1 MGQQQFM
8 ALLILY
14 VSLLGYP
21 QVGTAQKRRREKVSG
36 KLSFPSEL
44 PALPFSQGHGA
55 QQSCAMCSIIS
66 ENLSG
71 MLSLG
76 RKEWELK
83 KEKDRGWGEFPAGL
97 SFISS
102 ICCTQ
107 QPLSQLAQCVCRAG
121 SGLVLPLPLGQQQC
135 VVPKL
140 HGKVSV
146 VVISTVCSS
155 VVCRIRK
162 AETTV
167 ALLQPGCFREG
178 FLQWKG
184 HWRFKMIAAFEA
196 QPISAALLFFS
207 RDLINAGSLKLQEL
221 LAFRSQLAAPSVK
234 EDLCVWQEGRW
245 AACNQDR
252 QSSRRE
258 GAFSVM
264 SRQLSLLESGDLSL
278 RGALLSGA
286 LPLQSLSSH
295 VLLLSLP
302 AAQRGMQG
310 ITRARIAGCWRPKL

>member
-1 MGQQQFM
+1 MIRLIK
-8 ALLILY
+8 LL
-14 VSLLGYP
+14 
-21 QVGTAQKRRREKVSG
+21 T
-36 KLSFPSEL
+36 
-44 PALPFSQGHGA
+44 
-55 QQSCAMCSIIS
+55 
-66 ENLSG
+66 
-71 MLSLG
+71 
-76 RKEWELK
+76 
-83 KEKDRGWGEFPAGL
+83 EFPAGL

-252 QSSRRE
+252 QSS
-258 GAFSVM
+258 SLKV
-264 SRQLSLLESGDLSL
+264 LSLSCLVSY
-278 RGALLSGA
+278 
-286 LPLQSLSSH
+286 P
-295 VLLLSLP
+295 
-302 AAQRGMQG
+302 
-310 ITRARIAGCWRPKL
+310 CWRVETCLCVVLCSQELFLCRV

>member
-1 MGQQQFM
+1 M
-8 ALLILY
+8 
-14 VSLLGYP
+14 
-21 QVGTAQKRRREKVSG
+21 
-36 KLSFPSEL
+36 
-44 PALPFSQGHGA
+44 
-55 QQSCAMCSIIS
+55 
-66 ENLSG
+66 
-71 MLSLG
+71 
-76 RKEWELK
+76 
-83 KEKDRGWGEFPAGL
+83 
-97 SFISS
+97 
-102 ICCTQ
+102 
-107 QPLSQLAQCVCRAG
+107 
-121 SGLVLPLPLGQQQC
+121 LPLPLGQQRC

-178 FLQWKG
+178 FLQWKA

-196 QPISAALLFFS
+196 QPISAALLFSS

-252 QSSRRE
+252 QSS
-258 GAFSVM
+258 SVKV
-264 SRQLSLLESGDLSL
+264 LSLSRLISYPCWRVETCLCFALRSSSSAESELP
-278 RGALLSGA
+278 RPPA
-286 LPLQSLSSH
+286 LPPSSPARNAGDNQSKDCW
-295 VLLLSLP
+295 LLEAEALNIEEEE
-302 AAQRGMQG
+302 R
-310 ITRARIAGCWRPKL
+310 